1 MKVAT
6 ITFNH
11 AHNHGSMLQTYALQ
25 QFVTALARERGVD
38 LQYTVID
45 FVSPFQKELYSVVK
59 HSLSPRELLK
69 NLIALRHYKALSS
82 RHKKFEQFIAR
93 YCSLSRSYTY
103 ENELMENPPAADVYL
118 SGSDQI
124 WNVRARDFSPVYYLP
139 FARQAKR
146 ISYAAS
152 FGPLKIDWSKYGNL
166 HIDNL
171 LHQYHRISVRETG
184 SADNV
189 EQLTGTRPLV
199 HLDPTFL
206 LTKTQW
212 QAIESDANYRD
223 GRYILLYCLEP
234 TPLQLQISKAISEK
248 LELPIV
254 VLRYNNKHDWFNP
267 FVHRYDAGP
276 RDFLAYIDHAAM
288 VLTSSFHGT
297 AFSLIYH
304 KPFYVFNGLNDN
316 RIAPILQATNLT
328 NRSLNQLAD
337 LERVAPTPIDPNS
350 VDTFINTERQR
361 SAQYL
366 TQALFTEND

>member
-1 MKVAT
+1 MKVAA

-38 LQYTVID
+38 LHYTVID
-45 FVSPFQKELYSVVK
+45 YVSDFQKELYAVFK
-59 HSLSPRELLK
+59 HSLLPRDLLK

-82 RHKKFEQFIAR
+82 RHRKFEQFISQH
-93 YCSLSRSYTY
+93 CSLSRRYGSET
-103 ENELMENPPAADVYL
+103 ELMANPPVADVYL

-139 FARQAKR
+139 FARQARR

-166 HIDNL
+166 HIDSL
-171 LHQYHRISVRETG
+171 LQQYRHISVREAG

-189 EQLTGTRPLV
+189 EQLTGARPLV

-206 LTKTQW
+206 LTKAQW
-212 QAIESDANYRD
+212 QAVQSDANYRD

-234 TPLQLQISKAISEK
+234 TPQQLQMAKTISEK

-304 KPFYVFNGLNDN
+304 KTFYVFNGLSDN

-328 NRSLNQLAD
+328 DRSLNTIED
-337 LERVAPTPIDPNS
+337 LDRVTLTPINPHPL
-350 VDTFINTERQR
+350 DTFINTERHR

>member
-38 LQYTVID
+38 LQYSVID
-45 FVSPFQKELYSVVK
+45 FVSLFQKELYAVFK
-59 HSLSPRELLK
+59 HSCSPREWLK
-69 NLIALRHYKALSS
+69 NAIALRHYKALST
-82 RHKKFEQFIAR
+82 RHRKFEQFISQ
-93 YCSLSRSYTY
+93 YCTLSRRYST
-103 ENELMENPPAADVYL
+103 ENELMANPPAADVYI

-124 WNVRARDFSPVYYLP
+124 WNVRARDFSSVYYLP
-139 FARQAKR
+139 FAQQSKR
-146 ISYAAS
+146 VSYAAS
-152 FGPLKIDWSKYGNL
+152 FGPLRIDWDKYSTL
-166 HIDNL
+166 HIDSML
-171 LHQYHRISVRETG
+171 RQYSHISVREAG

-189 EQLTGTRPLV
+189 ELLTGVRPPV

-206 LTKTQW
+206 LTKDQW
-212 QAIESDANYRD
+212 QTIQSDANYHN

-234 TPLQLQISKAISEK
+234 TPQQLQMAKAISSK
-248 LELPIV
+248 LDLPIV
-254 VLRYNNKHDWFNP
+254 VLRYNNKHDWCNP

-304 KPFYVFNGLNDN
+304 KPFYVFNGMNDN
-316 RIAPILQATNLT
+316 RISSILQAVDLT
-328 NRSLNQLAD
+328 HRSINTSTELDSVSL
-337 LERVAPTPIDPNS
+337 TPINQQPIDN
-350 VDTFINTERQR
+350 FINIERQR

-366 TQALFTEND
+366 TKALDLL